1 MQLAEL
7 SIPRLDVMSVVINFS
22 FGSWQQISWTAN
34 NSGIFFGKLEALW
47 ITAVS
52 FTNASNCKMTTK
64 TIVTYIDLNLLHR
77 NCVKEYKIADEWNKH
92 CWNWYTKGLF
102 FLHMVQQTFGCIF
115 FVWFSVSVFDTEYV
129 ICVTW
134 EGECLKYFND
144 TVVFHYTQNL
154 PLGCTDTRTSGWLC
168 SV

>member
-1 MQLAEL
+1 LAHNNELLEQLTNQEYSSANWTQSEKL
-7 SIPRLDVMSVVINFS
+7 VYHLPMPPTAT
-22 FGSWQQISWTAN
+22 WQQ
-34 NSGIFFGKLEALW
+34 
-47 ITAVS
+47 
-52 FTNASNCKMTTK
+52 K

-77 NCVKEYKIADEWNKH
+77 NSIKEYKIADEWNKH
-92 CWNWYTKGLF
+92 WWNWYIKGLF
-102 FLHMVQQTFGCIF
+102 FLHMVQRTFGCIF

-154 PLGCTDTRTSGWLC
+154 PLGCTDTRTPGSLC
-168 SV
+168 SG